1 MPINLEETILEK
13 EVINK
18 PFKKKRK
25 REVTIINEIKRFLVQ
40 MSDNCSIL
48 SFCFIEEYIYYCT
61 MFRINRSKTEAN
73 D

>member
-25 REVTIINEIKRFLVQ
+25 REVTIINEIKRFLV
-40 MSDNCSIL
+40 
-48 SFCFIEEYIYYCT
+48 
-61 MFRINRSKTEAN
+61 
-73 D
+73 